1 MKRFIAL
8 LFIALCVISFTAC
21 YEGTQVNEFK
31 VGDDVIEGFEIIE
44 VLSSEIYCGHS
55 YKLVDKNTGVIYLY
69 QYQNI
74 GHGQNSSMT
83 ILFDFDG
90 KPLLD
95 ERYVK

>member
-8 LFIALCVISFTAC
+8 LLIALCMISFTAC
-21 YEGTQVNEFK
+21 DEGTQVYEFK
-31 VGDDVIEGFEIIE
+31 VGDDIIEGFEVIE
-44 VLSSEIYCGHS
+44 VLSSEIYNGHA

-74 GHGQNSSMT
+74 GHGQNSIMT
-83 ILFDFDG
+83 VLLDFDG

-95 ERYVK
+95 ERYVR